1 MFRSGF
7 VTIIGR
13 PNVGKSTLMNKLI
26 GKKVAIMSNKPQTT
40 RNRIQTI
47 LTTDTEQII
56 FIDTPGIHKPVHKL
70 GEFMNKSALSTF
82 GEVDKVLMLVEP
94 DKKVGVGDRYI
105 IERLKELKTPVTLVI
120 NKIDTVKKEELLPVI
135 DAYRKL
141 YNFDAIIPLSA
152 LRGENTEA
160 LMENLRKDLIDGPQF
175 FPDGMITDQPEKQ
188 FVAELIREK
197 TLYLLKEEVPHGI
210 AVIIELF
217 EPREGSDILDIKATI
232 ICERK
237 AHKPIILGKGG
248 SMIKDIGIRSRQDI
262 QRLLGSRV
270 HLELWV
276 KVKDRWR
283 DSDFLLK
290 NYGYDQ
296 KNVD

>member
-1 MFRSGF
+1 MFKSGF